1 MSNRLLSTLR
11 GYDRDMRL
19 AILTEST
26 DPTNYL
32 IDLAK
37 RLRGEPTPE
46 EIRSARTVIDRL
58 VPFARESVAGQDDSD
73 EDDDFYDEEDN
84 ECARMGHDDETTWSD
99 EETGAYQWSCSRCG
113 AEGWGGPED

>member
-37 RLRGEPTPE
+37 RLHGEPTPE
-46 EIRSARTVIDRL
+46 EVRSARTVIDRL

-73 EDDDFYDEEDN
+73 EDDEEDN
-84 ECARMGHDDETTWSD
+84 ECARMGHDDETAWSD
-99 EETGAYQWSCSRCG
+99 EETGEYQWSCSRCG